1 MRIALV
7 VAMSLDNAIGKNN
20 QLLWHL
26 SSDLKRFKALTT
38 GHTIIMGRK
47 TYDSLP
53 NGALPNRRNIVVS
66 RSLNQVTGV
75 ELAHSLAEAFDLAK
89 AETQVFVIGGGDIY
103 RQSLAS
109 ATDLHL
115 TVVDA
120 KYPDADTFFPEINLN
135 EWELKTKEVVEV
147 DERNPLQSTYYHYIK
162 KN

>member
-147 DERNPLQSTYYHYIK
+147 DERNPLQSTYYHYTK